1 MTIRFAFLMQELVWD
16 QRRLPPR
23 IATISGG
30 HGTCIARTSMYEAA
44 VLCVPMQ
51 PWCERNCYTFQLE
64 SELGL
69 LLVHGLLDAMSRPIT
84 VLQQG
89 SRPLVILTI
98 PAAGYPDN
106 RLPFTSPFQ
115 LAVFSHV
122 NIHYVI
128 QKDVCR
134 LYPVYAGSHTDNRLP
149 LRRLYLKLWCF
160 HV

>member
-1 MTIRFAFLMQELVWD
+1 M
-16 QRRLPPR
+16 
-23 IATISGG
+23 
-30 HGTCIARTSMYEAA
+30 
-44 VLCVPMQ
+44 
-51 PWCERNCYTFQLE
+51 
-64 SELGL
+64 
-69 LLVHGLLDAMSRPIT
+69 HGLLDAMSRPIT

-149 LRRLYLKLWCF
+149 LRRLYFKLWCF